1 MQTQARE
8 SDRRQHVGTRIANS
22 CCLIPFDRRESIS
35 IAAAAQ
41 RTGRVNRT
49 LRRWCEEYRIGR
61 RIAGGQWMVSVVALE
76 MLLND
81 DVEALKV
88 YLDGDRRSP
97 VVSAYYDRA
106 GLGALVRKWTDQAG

>member
-1 MQTQARE
+1 MQSQAHEFDRHRHLDARP
-8 SDRRQHVGTRIANS
+8 SDSR
-22 CCLIPFDRRESIS
+22 CLIPFDRRESIS

-97 VVSAYYDRA
+97 VVSAYYDSA
-106 GLGALVRKWTDQAG
+106 GLGALVRKWADQAG

>member
-8 SDRRQHVGTRIANS
+8 FDRRQHLILQTSDSR
-22 CCLIPFDRRESIS
+22 CLIPFDRRESIS

-41 RTGRVNRT
+41 RTGRVSRT
-49 LRRWCEEYRIGR
+49 LRRWCEEHCIGR

-81 DVEALKV
+81 DAEALKV
-88 YLDGDRRSP
+88 YLDGDRCSL

-106 GLGALVRKWTDQAG
+106 GLGALVRKWADQAG